1 MLRHWFAVSIAAACL
16 LSWSSLGIAEELKP
30 GNDKTADA
38 QKSNADTKNA
48 SSDASTDSDVKKS
61 AAKPGKHDWLLK
73 HATIQTLLKLHNEE
87 RARNGRPKLALNPRM
102 CLEAQKHAVWMAETG
117 IYQHSGLPWQEII
130 FQGPQSEQAAVQG
143 WIHSPAHHGIM
154 LSGSECGFG
163 YMVINGR
170 TYWVGVFR

>member
-1 MLRHWFAVSIAAACL
+1 MKLRHRIALALASVCL
-16 LSWSSLGIAEELKP
+16 LSWATSGVAEELKTQTDNKP
-30 GNDKTADA
+30 DAD
-38 QKSNADTKNA
+38 NAVVEKHQ
-48 SSDASTDSDVKKS
+48 SEDSKQA
-61 AAKPGKHDWLLK
+61 AAKSGKHAWLIE
-73 HATIQTLLKLHNEE
+73 HSTIQTLLKLHNEE
-87 RARNGRPKLALNPRM
+87 RARNGRPKLKLNTRM
-102 CLEAQKHAVWMAETG
+102 CLEAQNHAVWMAKTG

-154 LSGSECGFG
+154 LSGTECGFG